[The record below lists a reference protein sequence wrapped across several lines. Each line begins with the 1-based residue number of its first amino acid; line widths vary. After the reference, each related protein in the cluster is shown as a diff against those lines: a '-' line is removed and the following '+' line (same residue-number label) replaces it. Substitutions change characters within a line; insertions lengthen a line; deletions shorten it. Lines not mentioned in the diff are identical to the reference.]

1 MKTGEAE
8 IAQINFVGVKYAR
21 TGNAVIGDSV
31 IAVTATCNEGIATG
45 TRRISK
51 RADDARRRK
60 SGQAARYSHGAIDL
74 VYSTVVVRGVAWPC
88 CDLYD

>member
-45 TRRISK
+45 TRQNFET
-51 RADDARRRK
+51 
-60 SGQAARYSHGAIDL
+60 SG
-74 VYSTVVVRGVAWPC
+74 
-88 CDLYD
+88 